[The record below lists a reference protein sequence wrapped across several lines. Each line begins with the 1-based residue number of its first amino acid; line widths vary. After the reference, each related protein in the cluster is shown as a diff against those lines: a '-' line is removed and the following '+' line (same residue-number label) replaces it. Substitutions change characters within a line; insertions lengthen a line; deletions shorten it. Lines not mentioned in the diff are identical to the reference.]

1 MFFKIKILLIFLMLL
16 IFSVSCEG
24 GKMSEKKDSS
34 KLNNNISEKMLE
46 KIAEKKI
53 YFGHQSV
60 GFNILDGVND
70 ILKETPNIKLNIVK
84 TSDSALLK
92 TPILAHSPIGL
103 NDEPESKTQDFAN
116 KMKNGLGNN
125 ADIAFFKF
133 CYVDITSRTDID
145 KVFSDYKKN
154 IENLKKEYPATKF
167 IHVTVPLTVS
177 KPTIKT
183 FVKKLM
189 GRQDNNIKRNLFNEK
204 LQKEYEG
211 NDPVFDL
218 AKTEST
224 YPNGSRASF
233 TSGGANYYSLVP
245 EYTDDGGHLNERG
258 RKVVALELLNFLS
271 NL

>member
-1 MFFKIKILLIFLMLL
+1 MLL

-24 GKMSEKKDSS
+24 GKMSGKKDSA

-70 ILKETPNIKLNIVK
+70 ILKETPNIKLNMVK
-84 TSDSALLK
+84 TSDPALLK
-92 TPILAHSPIGL
+92 TPIFAHSPIGL
-103 NDEPESKTQDFAN
+103 NDEPESKTQDFVN

-125 ADIAFFKF
+125 TDIAFFKF

-154 IENLKKEYPATKF
+154 IEELKKEYPATRF
-167 IHVTVPLTVS
+167 VHVTAPLSVS

-183 FVKKLM
+183 FIKKLM
-189 GRQDNNIKRNLFNEK
+189 GRQDNNIKRNLFNER
-204 LQKEYEG
+204 LRKEYDG
-211 NDPVFDL
+211 IDPVFDL
-218 AKTEST
+218 ANVEST
-224 YPNGSRASF
+224 YPDGSKASF
-233 TSGGANYYSLVP
+233 TNGGKTYYSLVP
-245 EYTDDGGHLNERG
+245 EYTDDGGHLNKTG
-258 RKVVALELLNFLS
+258 RKVAAAELLKFLS
-271 NL
+271 DVK